1 LIAIARKAV
10 LAYFG
15 NTRQGKRVAVI
26 AITGRKGGIGKSTI
40 TANLAAELLAR
51 RRSVVVLDADP
62 QRSLVAWAGLGDGV
76 LRDLVQP
83 VDAMHARQFRAA
95 VEAASA
101 RAARVLIDTPPGFAD
116 PALLA
121 ALCADL
127 VLLPAG
133 PSPLDIMAVRDA
145 LAVARQ
151 ARAERGG
158 DKPLI
163 RFVPS
168 KVTRTTLGR
177 DLAGS
182 LAELGEAVLPGIGQR
197 AIAAEAALSGL
208 TVREAAM
215 GSACQEEFAALAAAI
230 EKVLK

>member
-1 LIAIARKAV
+1 MS
-10 LAYFG
+10 
-15 NTRQGKRVAVI
+15 VI

-40 TANLAAELLAR
+40 TANLAAELMALSLTVA
-51 RRSVVVLDADP
+51 VLDADP

-83 VDAMHARQFRAA
+83 VDAMHPRQFRAA
-95 VEAASA
+95 VDAAGR

-133 PSPLDIMAVRDA
+133 PSPLDIMAARDA
-145 LAVARQ
+145 LTLARD
-151 ARAERGG
+151 ARAQRGG

-177 DLAGS
+177 DLADT
-182 LAELGEAVLPGIGQR
+182 LADLGEPVLPGIGQR
-197 AIAAEAALSGL
+197 TIAAEAALSGL

-215 GSACQEEFAALAAAI
+215 GSACQEEFTALAVAV
-230 EKVLK
+230 EKVLKA

>member
-1 LIAIARKAV
+1 MS
-10 LAYFG
+10 
-15 NTRQGKRVAVI
+15 VI

-51 RRSVVVLDADP
+51 SLSVVVLDADP

-76 LRDLVQP
+76 LRVLVQS
-83 VDAMHARQFRAA
+83 VDAMHPRQFRAA
-95 VEAASA
+95 VDAAA
-101 RAARVLIDTPPGFAD
+101 GRASRVLIDTPPGFAD

-133 PSPLDIMAVRDA
+133 PSPLDIMAARDA
-145 LAVARQ
+145 LALAREAQ
-151 ARAERGG
+151 AQRGG
-158 DKPLI
+158 GKPLI

-177 DLAGS
+177 DLAES
-182 LAELGEAVLPGIGQR
+182 LADLGEAALPGIGQR
-197 AIAAEAALSGL
+197 TIAAEAALSGL

-215 GSACQEEFAALAAAI
+215 GSACQEEFAALAAAV
-230 EKVLK
+230 EEVLKA

>member
-1 LIAIARKAV
+1 MS
-10 LAYFG
+10 
-15 NTRQGKRVAVI
+15 VI
-26 AITGRKGGIGKSTI
+26 AVTGRKGGIGKSTI
-40 TANLAAELLAR
+40 TANLAAELMAR
-51 RRSVVVLDADP
+51 RLTVAVLDADP

-83 VDAMHARQFRAA
+83 VDAMHPRQFRAA
-95 VEAASA
+95 VDAAA
-101 RAARVLIDTPPGFAD
+101 GRASRVLIDTPPGFAD

-133 PSPLDIMAVRDA
+133 PSPLDIMAARDA
-145 LAVARQ
+145 LALARE
-151 ARAERGG
+151 ARTQRGG

-168 KVTRTTLGR
+168 KVTARTVLGR
-177 DLAGS
+177 DLPES
-182 LAELGEAVLPGIGQR
+182 LADLGEPALPGIGQR
-197 AIAAEAALSGL
+197 TIAAEAALSGL

-215 GSACQEEFAALAAAI
+215 GSACQIEFAAFAAAV

>member
-1 LIAIARKAV
+1 MS
-10 LAYFG
+10 
-15 NTRQGKRVAVI
+15 VI

-40 TANLAAELLAR
+40 TANLAAELMAR
-51 RRSVVVLDADP
+51 RLTVAVLDADP

-83 VDAMHARQFRAA
+83 VDAMHPRQFRAA
-95 VEAASA
+95 VDAAAGKAS
-101 RAARVLIDTPPGFAD
+101 RVLIDTPPGFAD

-133 PSPLDIMAVRDA
+133 PSPLDIMAARDA
-145 LAVARQ
+145 LALARE
-151 ARAERGG
+151 ARTQRGDG
-158 DKPLI
+158 KPLI

-168 KVTRTTLGR
+168 KVVARTVLGR
-177 DLAGS
+177 DLPEL
-182 LAELGEAVLPGIGQR
+182 LADLGEPALPGIGQR
-197 AIAAEAALSGL
+197 TIAAESALSGL

-215 GSACQEEFAALAAAI
+215 GSVCQLEFAALAAAV
-230 EKVLK
+230 EKVLKA

>member
-1 LIAIARKAV
+1 MS
-10 LAYFG
+10 
-15 NTRQGKRVAVI
+15 VI
-26 AITGRKGGIGKSTI
+26 AVTGRKGGIGKSTI
-40 TANLAAELLAR
+40 TANLAAELMALSLTVA
-51 RRSVVVLDADP
+51 VLDADP

-83 VDAMHARQFRAA
+83 VDATHPRQFRAA
-95 VEAASA
+95 VDAAGR

-133 PSPLDIMAVRDA
+133 PSPLDIMAARDA
-145 LAVARQ
+145 LALARD
-151 ARAERGG
+151 ARAQRG
-158 DKPLI
+158 DHKPLI

-177 DLAGS
+177 DLADT
-182 LAELGEAVLPGIGQR
+182 LADMGEPVLPGIGQR
-197 AIAAEAALSGL
+197 TIAAEAALSGL

-215 GSACQEEFAALAAAI
+215 GSACQEEFTALAVAV
-230 EKVLK
+230 EKVLKA

>member
-1 LIAIARKAV
+1 MS
-10 LAYFG
+10 
-15 NTRQGKRVAVI
+15 VI

-40 TANLAAELLAR
+40 TANLAAELMALSLTVA
-51 RRSVVVLDADP
+51 VLDADP

-83 VDAMHARQFRAA
+83 VDAMHPRQFRAA
-95 VEAASA
+95 VDAAGR

-133 PSPLDIMAVRDA
+133 PSPLDIMAARDA
-145 LAVARQ
+145 LALARD
-151 ARAERGG
+151 ARAQRG
-158 DKPLI
+158 DNKPLI

-177 DLAGS
+177 DLADT
-182 LAELGEAVLPGIGQR
+182 LADMGEPVLPGIGQR
-197 AIAAEAALSGL
+197 TIAAEAALSGL

-215 GSACQEEFAALAAAI
+215 VSACQEEFTALAVAV
-230 EKVLK
+230 EKVLKA

>member
-1 LIAIARKAV
+1 MS
-10 LAYFG
+10 
-15 NTRQGKRVAVI
+15 VI
-26 AITGRKGGIGKSTI
+26 AVTGRKGGIGKSTI
-40 TANLAAELLAR
+40 TANLAAEFMALRL
-51 RRSVVVLDADP
+51 SVAVLDADP
-62 QRSLVAWAGLGDGV
+62 QRSLVAWARLGDGV

-83 VDAMHARQFRAA
+83 VDAMHPRQFRAA
-95 VEAASA
+95 VDAAGR

-133 PSPLDIMAVRDA
+133 PSPLDILAARDA
-145 LAVARQ
+145 LALARD
-151 ARAERGG
+151 ARTQRGG

-177 DLAGS
+177 DLAES
-182 LAELGEAVLPGIGQR
+182 LAEMGELALPGIGQR
-197 AIAAEAALSGL
+197 TIAAEAALSGL

-215 GSACQEEFAALAAAI
+215 GSACQVEFAALAAAI
-230 EKVLK
+230 EEMLSA

>member
-1 LIAIARKAV
+1 MS
-10 LAYFG
+10 
-15 NTRQGKRVAVI
+15 VI

-51 RRSVVVLDADP
+51 SLSVVVLDADP

-76 LRDLVQP
+76 LRDLVQS
-83 VDAMHARQFRAA
+83 VDATHPRQFRAA
-95 VEAASA
+95 VDAAA
-101 RAARVLIDTPPGFAD
+101 GRASRVLIDTPPGFAD

-133 PSPLDIMAVRDA
+133 PSPLDIMAARDA
-145 LAVARQ
+145 LTLAREAQ
-151 ARAERGG
+151 TQRGG
-158 DKPLI
+158 GKPLI

-177 DLAGS
+177 DLAES
-182 LAELGEAVLPGIGQR
+182 LVDLGEATLPGIGQR
-197 AIAAEAALSGL
+197 TIAAESALSGL

-215 GSACQEEFAALAAAI
+215 GSACQEEFAALAAAV
-230 EKVLK
+230 EEVLKA